1 MWSRSLLNYL
11 WACNCMLWYR
21 YWLRMWMYVHY
32 IRTFQPILVMVVPQS
47 DECMCRKCC
56 NLYKPAIAKL
66 TVHVIC
72 ALSDVRIHIIST
84 LIVSPWYSP
93 YMGHV
98 WWVPGH
104 TWPCIP
110 QLTDTQ
116 DRSTGNS
123 NYRWQ
128 IYLLYINLWCIS
140 YSCALFLHM
149 EENDED
155 RHMGR
160 TIPYKWFNKYVS
172 KVASNSAW
180 SDSTPAGY
188 RCRRYI
194 AACGTIDTWG
204 LSIYGGTEGGKEAC
218 SYDA

>member
-1 MWSRSLLNYL
+1 
-11 WACNCMLWYR
+11 
-21 YWLRMWMYVHY
+21 
-32 IRTFQPILVMVVPQS
+32 MV
-47 DECMCRKCC
+47 
-56 NLYKPAIAKL
+56 
-66 TVHVIC
+66 C
-72 ALSDVRIHIIST
+72 ALSDLRIHIIST

-128 IYLLYINLWCIS
+128 IFLLYINLWCIS
-140 YSCALFLHM
+140 YSCTVFLHM

-155 RHMGR
+155 VQTYGGNHYHTNGPTSTYQRWPPTVHEATVLQLVIDAGD
-160 TIPYKWFNKYVS
+160 I
-172 KVASNSAW
+172 ASCMW
-180 SDSTPAGY
+180 HH
-188 RCRRYI
+188 RY
-194 AACGTIDTWG
+194 
-204 LSIYGGTEGGKEAC
+204 LRVSIYGGTGGGKEAC